1 MNGFIP
7 IIDQEL
13 QRDPQCSR
21 VARAAIRA
29 EFLDGPLRDSLEVI
43 ASELVTN
50 AFVHGSG
57 NIQYKVF
64 SSDRRYRIEVSNY
77 STAGE
82 LDISE
87 APPTADS
94 EGGRGLEM
102 VRSLSTDF
110 GYTFSSNRLTF
121 WAELAKPSEKE

>member
-7 IIDQEL
+7 VIDQEL
-13 QRDPQCSR
+13 LRDPQCSR

-50 AFVHGSG
+50 AYVHGSG
-57 NIQYKVF
+57 NIQYRVY
-64 SSDRRYRIEVSNY
+64 SSDRRYRIEVSND

-87 APPTADS
+87 GPPTADS

-102 VRSLSTDF
+102 VRSLSADF
-110 GYTFSSNRLTF
+110 GYVFSSHRLTF
-121 WAELAKPSEKE
+121 WAELAKPSE